1 MSGIWVVVES
11 VDGAPRR
18 VAYEMLSVARGL
30 AQSREGGVEVVCYG
44 PKAHVCC
51 SLLADQGID
60 RLLAL
65 EVSPLQDAGYAGLND
80 VLVNLISDRS
90 PSLVMFADGSM
101 ARCSAPVVAQRLSAS
116 LATDVVAVK
125 DEDGV
130 VFVREPFSGKVVE
143 QSQAPSETRPAIV
156 TLRPGSME
164 AREAVG
170 FEPAPIESVPVTSSD
185 PRQAIREI
193 IESASGRIEL
203 SEADVVVAGGRGLG
217 GPEGFALLSGLADIL
232 GGAVGASRPA
242 VDEGWVGLQH
252 QVGQTGKTIA
262 PSLYIACGI
271 SGSVQHLAGMAAS
284 KCIVAINRDREADIF
299 NVADYGIV
307 ADLFEAVPIFIE
319 ELRAVR
325 AAS

>member
-11 VDGAPRR
+11 VDGVPRR
-18 VAYEMLSVARGL
+18 VAYEMLSVARDL
-30 AQSREGGVEVVCYG
+30 AKTREGGVEVVAYG
-44 PKAHVCC
+44 PKASSCC
-51 SLLADQGID
+51 SLLAEQGVE

-65 EVSPLQDAGYAGLND
+65 EMPPLQDAGYAGLND
-80 VLVNLISDRS
+80 VLVNLISDRC

-101 ARCSAPVVAQRLSAS
+101 ARCSAPAVAQRLSAG

-125 DEDGV
+125 DEEGT

-143 QSQAPSETRPAIV
+143 QSAPSSEAGPAIV
-156 TLRPGSME
+156 TLRPGSAE
-164 AREAVG
+164 AQEAVG
-170 FEPAPIESVPVTSSD
+170 FSAAPIESVPVASSD
-185 PRQAIREI
+185 PRQMIREI
-193 IESASGRIEL
+193 ISSASGRVEL

-217 GPEGFALLSGLADIL
+217 GPEGFALLSDLADVL

-307 ADLFEAVPIFIE
+307 ADLFEAVPILIE